1 LEGESLL
8 HVLVDIKATGV
19 LQTPAMSR
27 LVSFKWERFGRSYFL
42 RELFFYLCFVVVSAV
57 VLLAGVPE
65 EPRCSADGE
74 LSDVSHYSARD
85 WIGSRFA
92 YLLVALGS
100 LLHLQQVLAMR
111 LMSVYRQQR
120 RISTKKG
127 CKAFFSAAFNAS
139 AVFLF
144 DAFNL
149 SDIACYLLGIA
160 ITVARWSCAAGS
172 KRTSQLSAVFLV
184 LLWIKILPFFQVTG
198 ALRMRTHAL
207 SFHH

>member
-1 LEGESLL
+1 MEGESLL

-42 RELFFYLCFVVVSAV
+42 RELLFYLCFVAVSAV

-65 EPRCSADGE
+65 EPRCSTDGE
-74 LSDVSHYSARD
+74 LSDVSNYSARD

-92 YLLVALGS
+92 YLLVAFGS

-111 LMSVYRQQR
+111 QR

-160 ITVARWSCAAGS
+160 IMITVARYRWSCTAGS

-198 ALRMRTHAL
+198 VLRRL
-207 SFHH
+207 ELVW